1 MAELNMEGNIREKLE
16 LGVNID
22 HIATLRQAR
31 GTTYPDL
38 LEAAFLVKEAGAD
51 AITIHLREDRRH
63 IQDTDVYAI
72 RKQINTRLNLEL
84 AATDEMVNIACDVL
98 PEDACIV
105 PEKREE
111 LTTEGGLDVIG
122 QFDRIQKSTQQL
134 TAKEIR
140 VSLFIEPNIEH
151 IKRVPDIGAPIIEL
165 HTGTYANAE
174 GDAQKRELARI
185 IEATEYA
192 HSLGIQVN
200 AGHGLDYANTQAI
213 VQIPN
218 IQELNIGHSI
228 VARAL
233 FVGISR
239 ATRQMIEIITEA
251 RSI

>member
-1 MAELNMEGNIREKLE
+1 MEENTSRKLE

-31 GTTYPDL
+31 GTSYPDL

-63 IQDTDVYAI
+63 IQDADVYDI
-72 RKQINTRLNLEL
+72 RKKINTRLNLEL

-111 LTTEGGLDVIG
+111 LTTEGGLDIIG
-122 QFDRIQKSTQQL
+122 QFERIQKATQQL

-165 HTGTYANAE
+165 HTGTYANAA
-174 GDAQKRELARI
+174 GDNQKRELDRI
-185 IEATEYA
+185 IKATEYA
-192 HSLGIQVN
+192 HSIGIQVN
-200 AGHGLDYANTQAI
+200 AGHGLDYANTKAI
-213 VQIPN
+213 AQVPN

-239 ATRQMIEIITEA
+239 ATRQMIEVMNEA
-251 RSI
+251 RGV

>member
-1 MAELNMEGNIREKLE
+1 MVELNMEGNIREKLE

-111 LTTEGGLDVIG
+111 LTTEGGLDIVG
-122 QFDRIQKSTQQL
+122 QFDRIQKATQQL

-165 HTGTYANAE
+165 HTGTYANTE

-213 VQIPN
+213 AQIPN

-228 VARAL
+228 IARAL